1 MFMGITKEEHDAIVC
16 HELLHT
22 ASTLPG
28 YYNGINFSGF
38 CQTSEDYS
46 IGTAIDEGYTDLLLY
61 RLFNKLMDISAF
73 TATANATLQ
82 FASSFE
88 RIINIYSQLKE
99 NLLYIED
106 FIWALN
112 YQPVVEREK
121 REIPNFEFE
130 KLELNNISFR
140 YPKTDFNAIDDLSME
155 IKRGQKIAI
164 VGDNG
169 SGKTTLMKLLL
180 GFYQPTSGTILING
194 RQYDDLSTK
203 QIRSKYSIVFQD
215 FQIYAVT
222 IAENVLMRGMDSV
235 DDENI
240 VWDALKKVGL
250 DKKIKKFEKGI
261 HTLVTREFDK
271 AGINFSG
278 GERQRLAIARV
289 FASNKDIYILDEPTS
304 SLDPLAE
311 ERINKLIISS
321 AEDKTM
327 IIIAHRLSTVV
338 DADIIYLF
346 RDGKIIEKG
355 SHKELMEKNGRYAQM
370 FNVQKKL
377 YEVKND

>member
-1 MFMGITKEEHDAIVC
+1 
-16 HELLHT
+16 
-22 ASTLPG
+22 
-28 YYNGINFSGF
+28 
-38 CQTSEDYS
+38 
-46 IGTAIDEGYTDLLLY
+46 
-61 RLFNKLMDISAF
+61 
-73 TATANATLQ
+73 
-82 FASSFE
+82 
-88 RIINIYSQLKE
+88 
-99 NLLYIED
+99 
-106 FIWALN
+106 
-112 YQPVVEREK
+112 
-121 REIPNFEFE
+121 
-130 KLELNNISFR
+130 
-140 YPKTDFNAIDDLSME
+140 
-155 IKRGQKIAI
+155 
-164 VGDNG
+164 
-169 SGKTTLMKLLL
+169 MKLLI
-180 GFYQPTSGTILING
+180 GFYKPTSGTILING

-304 SLDPLAE
+304 ALDPLAE
-311 ERINKLIISS
+311 ERINKLIISN
-321 AEDKTM
+321 AKDKTM

-338 DADIIYLF
+338 DADIIYLV
-346 RDGKIIEKG
+346 REGKVLERG
-355 SHKELMEKNGRYAQM
+355 SHKELMELNGRYAYM
-370 FNVQKKL
+370 FNVQKHL
-377 YEVKND
+377 YEEKQ